1 MRESH
6 QCWSVGREI
15 GKESSTAG
23 NVSTAKGKASTSR
36 RSVSAD
42 FKRRRLA
49 ANAIAQVSAKE
60 LAAKRAVTLCAPPL
74 HQSTSSGTSSLATSN
89 ANSFAV
95 TDTTSRAASDAV
107 GLTSDALVAHMVTPE
122 LAAAEEQEAFEQGVV
137 EQAAA
142 EQALV
147 ELEAEQALAEEHLA
161 KQIAVDQAAEP
172 APECVP
178 DCFPGTGGG
187 VCSFCS
193 HEQCQVGGG
202 GDCKWKATINAGK
215 LVQHVHREWADWPV
229 DKFSEAEWLSMT
241 RKQQTDFYASQLASI
256 RLKAG
261 ANPRLKEKS
270 VWTHTPINAGQLVRH
285 VHPDWTDWPVDMYSE
300 AEWLSKSDK
309 ARKDFRASQL
319 ASIRLKASNLPHQSE
334 HSKTARTSP
343 SKPPKQPKLEPKLRQ
358 RCWSR
363 PGKTDAD

>member
-1 MRESH
+1 
-6 QCWSVGREI
+6 
-15 GKESSTAG
+15 
-23 NVSTAKGKASTSR
+23 
-36 RSVSAD
+36 
-42 FKRRRLA
+42 
-49 ANAIAQVSAKE
+49 
-60 LAAKRAVTLCAPPL
+60 L

-202 GDCKWKATINAGK
+202 GDCKWKATINAGQ

-229 DKFSEAEWLSMT
+229 DKFSEAEWLSMTRKQQTDFYASQLARIRLKAGANPRLKGKSVWKSTPINAGQLVRHVHPDWTDWPVDKFSESVWLSMT

-285 VHPDWTDWPVDMYSE
+285 VHPDWTDWPVDKFSE
-300 AEWLSKSDK
+300 AEWLSMTIKQQT
-309 ARKDFRASQL
+309 DFRTSQL
-319 ASIRLKASNLPHQSE
+319 ARIRFKAGANPRLKE
-334 HSKTARTSP
+334 
-343 SKPPKQPKLEPKLRQ
+343 Q
-358 RCWSR
+358 REESV
-363 PGKTDAD
+363 